1 MVHYMNLNPQPFSL
15 IANGSK
21 TIELRLLD
29 EKRSLISIGDTLIF
43 TNTADNTR
51 ALTCKV
57 KALHRFANFAEL
69 YRSLPLDKC
78 GHLPNELATAAPED
92 MEAYYSVEK
101 QKLYGVIG
109 IELELI
115 NLKQNPAAE
124 SL

>member
-1 MVHYMNLNPQPFSL
+1 MVHYMNLNPQPFSM
-15 IANGSK
+15 IADGTK

-29 EKRSLISIGDTLIF
+29 EKRSLISVGDTLIF

-51 ALTCKV
+51 ILTCKV

-78 GHLPNELATAAPED
+78 GYLPNELATAAPED

-124 SL
+124 GL

>member
-1 MVHYMNLNPQPFSL
+1 MVRYMNLTPQPFSM
-15 IANGSK
+15 IADGTK

-29 EKRSLISIGDTLIF
+29 EKRSLISVGDTLIF

-51 ALTCKV
+51 ILTCKV

-78 GHLPNELATAAPED
+78 GYLPNELATAAPED

-124 SL
+124 GL

>member
-1 MVHYMNLNPQPFSL
+1 MVRYMNLTPQPFSM
-15 IANGSK
+15 IADGTK

-29 EKRSLISIGDTLIF
+29 EKRSLISVGDTLIF

-51 ALTCKV
+51 ILTCKV
-57 KALHRFANFAEL
+57 KALYRFANFAEL

-78 GHLPNELATAAPED
+78 GYLPNELATAAPED

-124 SL
+124 GL

>member
-78 GHLPNELATAAPED
+78 GYLPNELATAAPED